1 MKTHFEK
8 NGSYKVKIFLF
19 IESNIF
25 FGNSSKH
32 TNKKKWQKIQERF
45 IIYEDLFV
53 CIPTPPQH
61 ILTLGSCSVSG
72 GGEGFTVDFFLLF
85 PCVRTSLSLSLSF
98 LVSPLPR
105 VSCGGWV
112 TPPSSSSLQPL
123 ATPGPLF
130 FSLSLSALWLPRCS
144 TKAARSHPSGFIGL
158 GRLTGRMWGWGGG
171 GGNILVEPRRGEP
184 RRSLARE

>member
-45 IIYEDLFV
+45 IIYEYLFV
-53 CIPTPPQH
+53 CIQTPPQH

-85 PCVRTSLSLSLSF
+85 PCVRTSLSLSLS
-98 LVSPLPR
+98 LCPPSPVCLAVGGWPLP
-105 VSCGGWV
+105 
-112 TPPSSSSLQPL
+112 PPPPFSLLPPL
-123 ATPGPLF
+123 VLS
-130 FSLSLSALWLPRCS
+130 FSLSLCPLSGSLDARLRPRGLITLAL
-144 TKAARSHPSGFIGL
+144 
-158 GRLTGRMWGWGGG
+158 
-171 GGNILVEPRRGEP
+171 
-184 RRSLARE
+184 